1 MKYVVLAALAV
12 AVSGCATITRGTNQD
27 FTVESTPSGAAVS
40 TSNGFECPATP
51 CIFRMPR
58 KDGFTVDLT
67 LNGYLPARETVTSN
81 MSSGGAAGMAGN
93 VLVGG
98 LIGVGVDA
106 TSGALNDLSP
116 NPLQVTLVPVP
127 VEAPAAPAAEV
138 VAAAPAEGEAA
149 TATLTV
155 APVEAAAAEPA
166 PAAAATTP

>member
-1 MKYVVLAALAV
+1 MKNVVLATALAV
-12 AVSGCATITRGTNQD
+12 ALTGCATITRGTNQD
-27 FTVESTPSGAAVS
+27 FTVESTPSGATVA

-51 CIFRMPR
+51 CTFRMPR

-98 LIGVGVDA
+98 IIGVGVDA

-116 NPLQVTLVPVP
+116 NPLQVTLIPVP

-138 VAAAPAEGEAA
+138 VAAAPAEGA

-155 APVEAAAAEPA
+155 APVEAAGAEPA
-166 PAAAATTP
+166 AAPTTP

>member
-51 CIFRMPR
+51 CTFRMPR

-127 VEAPAAPAAEV
+127 VEAPAAEA
-138 VAAAPAEGEAA
+138 VAAAPAEAA

-155 APVEAAAAEPA
+155 APAEAAAAEPA
-166 PAAAATTP
+166 PAVAPTTP

>member
-1 MKYVVLAALAV
+1 MKYVVLAAFAV

-51 CIFRMPR
+51 CTFRMPR

-127 VEAPAAPAAEV
+127 VEAPAAEA
-138 VAAAPAEGEAA
+138 VAAAPAEAA

-155 APVEAAAAEPA
+155 APAEAAAAEPA
-166 PAAAATTP
+166 PAVAPTTP

>member
-1 MKYVVLAALAV
+1 MKNVVLATALAV

-27 FTVESTPSGAAVS
+27 FTVESTPSGATVS

-51 CIFRMPR
+51 CTFRMPR

-116 NPLQVTLVPVP
+116 NPLQVTLIPVP
-127 VEAPAAPAAEV
+127 VEAPVADA
-138 VAAAPAEGEAA
+138 VAAAPADAA
-149 TATLTV
+149 TATLTA

-166 PAAAATTP
+166 PAAAPTTP

>member
-1 MKYVVLAALAV
+1 MKYVVVAALAV

-27 FTVESTPSGAAVS
+27 FTVESTPSGATVA

-51 CIFRMPR
+51 CTFRMPR

-98 LIGVGVDA
+98 IIGVGVDA

-116 NPLQVTLVPVP
+116 NPLQVTLIPVP

-138 VAAAPAEGEAA
+138 VAAAPAEGA

-155 APVEAAAAEPA
+155 APVEAAGAEPA
-166 PAAAATTP
+166 AAPTTP

>member
-27 FTVESTPSGAAVS
+27 FTVESTPSGATVS

-51 CIFRMPR
+51 CTFRMPR

-127 VEAPAAPAAEV
+127 AEAPAAEV
-138 VAAAPAEGEAA
+138 VAAAPAEAA

-155 APVEAAAAEPA
+155 APAEAAAAEPA
-166 PAAAATTP
+166 PAAAPTTP